1 MCMPLALVN
10 RQRGDEVT
18 AAAQNIPIGHSK
30 KTGREAVR
38 TGHNEHPG
46 AEQRLSPSVPTLGDT
61 GSRAWRVV
69 IHSERRA
76 GVSSAYGVAAAGPAS

>member
-38 TGHNEHPG
+38 TGHNGGYLRGHTKS
-46 AEQRLSPSVPTLGDT
+46 QVTFRD
-61 GSRAWRVV
+61 
-69 IHSERRA
+69 ER
-76 GVSSAYGVAAAGPAS
+76 PL

>member
-38 TGHNEHPG
+38 TGHNG
-46 AEQRLSPSVPTLGDT
+46 
-61 GSRAWRVV
+61 GSRL
-69 IHSERRA
+69 
-76 GVSSAYGVAAAGPAS
+76 G

>member
-38 TGHNEHPG
+38 TGHNG
-46 AEQRLSPSVPTLGDT
+46 GSLRLLALRLGD
-61 GSRAWRVV
+61 A
-69 IHSERRA
+69 
-76 GVSSAYGVAAAGPAS
+76 P